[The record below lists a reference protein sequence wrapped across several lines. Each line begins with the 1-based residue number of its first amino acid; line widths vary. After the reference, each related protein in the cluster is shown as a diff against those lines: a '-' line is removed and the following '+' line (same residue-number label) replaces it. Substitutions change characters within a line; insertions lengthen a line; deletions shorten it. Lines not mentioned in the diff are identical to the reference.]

1 MPRTCEIQGRQRS
14 SPRGHQTLR
23 QHSLTIRKGKVTHEP
38 KAQVAGAYPCF
49 LYSMKH
55 ALEYCYSP
63 SGQDAR
69 PSQGYPP
76 AVCRRYPFYT
86 CGCRRETKW
95 RKVPCLRKQCHWWG
109 LNPGPPDLEFEVLT
123 AWPLTP
129 LQHVSCIPGAKVKPQ
144 GGPGSSRAHPY
155 NNLFLLK
162 EQGFSVFLLK
172 L

>member
-49 LYSMKH
+49 LYSLKH

-69 PSQGYPP
+69 PSQCYSP

-86 CGCRRETKW
+86 CGGRRETKW
-95 RKVPCLRKQCHWWG
+95 RKVPCLRKQCHWQW
-109 LNPGPPDLEFEVLT
+109 LNSGPPDLEFEVFT
-123 AWPLTP
+123 AWPLMP
-129 LQHVSCIPGAKVKPQ
+129 LQHVSSILGAKVKPQ
-144 GGPGSSRAHPY
+144 RAPGSSRAPPY
-155 NNLFLLK
+155 NNLFLSK
-162 EQGFSVFLLK
+162 EQAFSVFLLK